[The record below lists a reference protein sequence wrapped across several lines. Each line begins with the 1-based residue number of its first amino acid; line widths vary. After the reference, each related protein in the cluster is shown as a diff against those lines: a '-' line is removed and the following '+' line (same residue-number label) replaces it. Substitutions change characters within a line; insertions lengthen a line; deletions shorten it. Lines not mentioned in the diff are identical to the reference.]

1 VFGPSGVARWT
12 VRGIIAAAGFVAG
25 MVLVLAVVDQ
35 AERVEPARDDL
46 GVVDVR
52 AIRAELMVER
62 HHCWTGEAP
71 PDMRGKIPGG
81 VLAARPGHPVELLRG
96 RWVGRAL
103 DQVFEGVEHG
113 LRVYAFCR

>member
-1 VFGPSGVARWT
+1 MFGPSRVARWT
-12 VRGIIAAAGFVAG
+12 ARGIIVAVGFAAG

-35 AERVEPARDDL
+35 AERVEPARDDQA
-46 GVVDVR
+46 VVDVR
-52 AIRAELMVER
+52 AIRAELLVER

-71 PDMRGKIPGG
+71 PDMRGKLPGG
-81 VLAARPGHPVELLRG
+81 VVAARPGHRVELLRG